1 MRFVKRFGDCKN
13 DFELCERLDI
23 LRENISK
30 CSKGELLKGSGSA
43 INVNWNWINYFE
55 VRLDND
61 KTGNV
66 RVEIWVA
73 DVKHQ
78 WNDLSK
84 VSSMEFVSK
93 QESSYLIKGLNI
105 NAYHYIGAYIK
116 LGDPYGNTLA
126 VTDYDIDY
134 VKSNFNKEYY
144 KNFYKVLGGQW
155 KKDVDTDDF
164 KRNNLLLKEEIKKLP
179 LVDKTKND
187 IIEYVKNETRNVINL
202 SLGTTANISIS
213 IKDLAEQDINFSYEN
228 NIDELAKPLYN
239 YVIEYKDK
247 IEDL

>member
-1 MRFVKRFGDCKN
+1 MRFVKRFGDCTN
-13 DFELCERLDI
+13 NVELCERLDI

-30 CSKGELLKGSGSA
+30 CSNGELIKGSGSA

-55 VRLDND
+55 VRLDNN
-61 KTGNV
+61 KAGNV
-66 RVEIWVA
+66 RVEIWIA

-93 QESSYLIKGLNI
+93 QEPSYLIKGLDI
-105 NAYHYIGAYIK
+105 NADHYIGAYIK

-126 VTDYDIDY
+126 VADYDINY

-155 KKDVDTDDF
+155 KKDIDTDDF
-164 KRNNLLLKEEIKKLP
+164 KRNDLLLKEEIKKLP

-187 IIEYVKNETRNVINL
+187 IIEYVDNETRNVINL
-202 SLGTTANISIS
+202 SLGTTVNISIP
-213 IKDLAEQDINFSYEN
+213 ITELAERDRNFSYEN

-239 YVIEYKDK
+239 YVMEYKDK
-247 IEDL
+247 IES

>member
-1 MRFVKRFGDCKN
+1 MRFVKRFGDCTN
-13 DFELCERLDI
+13 NVELCERLDI

-30 CSKGELLKGSGSA
+30 CSNGELIKGSGSA

-55 VRLDND
+55 VRLDNN
-61 KTGNV
+61 KEGNV
-66 RVEIWVA
+66 RIEIWVA

-93 QESSYLIKGLNI
+93 QEPSYLIKGLDI
-105 NAYHYIGAYIK
+105 NADHYIGAYIK

-126 VTDYDIDY
+126 VADYDIDY

-144 KNFYKVLGGQW
+144 KNFYKILGGQW
-155 KKDVDTDDF
+155 KKDIDTDDF
-164 KRNNLLLKEEIKKLP
+164 KRNDLLLKEEIKKLP

-202 SLGTTANISIS
+202 SLGTTANISIPIS
-213 IKDLAEQDINFSYEN
+213 TLAEKDKNFNYEN
-228 NIDELAKPLYN
+228 NIDELAEPLYN
-239 YVIEYKDK
+239 YVMEYKDK
-247 IEDL
+247 IES

>member
-1 MRFVKRFGDCKN
+1 MKFVKRFGDCKN
-13 DFELCERLDI
+13 DVELCDRLDI

-30 CSKGELLKGSGSA
+30 CSNGELIKGSGSA

-55 VRLDND
+55 VRLDNN
-61 KTGNV
+61 KEGNV
-66 RVEIWVA
+66 RIEIWVA

-93 QESSYLIKGLNI
+93 QEPSYLIKGLDI
-105 NAYHYIGAYIK
+105 NADHYIGAYIK

-126 VTDYDIDY
+126 VADYDIEY

-155 KKDVDTDDF
+155 KKDIDTDDF
-164 KRNNLLLKEEIKKLP
+164 KRNDLLLKEEIRKLP

-187 IIEYVKNETRNVINL
+187 IIEYVNNETRNVINL
-202 SLGTTANISIS
+202 SLGTTVNISIPIS
-213 IKDLAEQDINFSYEN
+213 ELAERDINFSYDN

-239 YVIEYKDK
+239 YVMEYKNK
-247 IEDL
+247 IEE

>member
-1 MRFVKRFGDCKN
+1 MRFVKRFGDCTN
-13 DFELCERLDI
+13 NVELCERLDI

-30 CSKGELLKGSGSA
+30 CSNGELIKGSGSA

-55 VRLDND
+55 VRLDNN
-61 KTGNV
+61 KEGNV
-66 RVEIWVA
+66 RIEIWVA

-93 QESSYLIKGLNI
+93 QEPSYLIKGLDI
-105 NAYHYIGAYIK
+105 NADHYIGAYIK

-126 VTDYDIDY
+126 VADYDIDY

-155 KKDVDTDDF
+155 IKDIDTDDF
-164 KRNNLLLKEEIKKLP
+164 KRNDLLLKEEIKKLP

-187 IIEYVKNETRNVINL
+187 IIEYVDNETRNVINL
-202 SLGTTANISIS
+202 SLGTTVNISIP
-213 IKDLAEQDINFSYEN
+213 ITELAERDRNFSYEN

-239 YVIEYKDK
+239 YVMEYKDK
-247 IEDL
+247 IES